1 LSELPNKAYLSPQ
14 TVADFY
20 SLPVKTL
27 YSWISEGKVPAIR
40 LGKSNILRIKR
51 DVAEKLAQ
59 DVVE

>member
-1 LSELPNKAYLSPQ
+1 MPELPNKAYLSPQ
-14 TVADFY
+14 TVADYY

-59 DVVE
+59 GVVE